1 MTSFLPRLLQ
11 LSSPALPVGAFSY
24 SQGLEWAAENAIVTD
39 EASAEDWIGSVLHGT
54 VTSWDAP
61 YVAAMMR
68 SWQAADL
75 PGIAMLNE
83 RFVASRETR
92 ELRSECVQM
101 GQAMVETL
109 RDWAGFPHDWLDS
122 LSVTARS
129 ERLAFPTGWTSAAVY
144 ANVPVLDG
152 VTAYLWCW
160 LENAVM
166 AAIKAVPLGQ
176 RAGQRILLTLGDRI
190 SESAAA
196 AMNTPIEECA
206 NFLPGFILAS
216 MHHEHQYTRLFRS

>member
-1 MTSFLPRLLQ
+1 MTTFLPRLLQ

-24 SQGLEWAAENAIVTD
+24 SQGLEWVAENGIVTD
-39 EASAEDWIGSVLHGT
+39 EASAERWIGSVLHAT
-54 VTSWDAP
+54 VASWDAP

-68 SWQAADL
+68 SWQASDL
-75 PGIAMLNE
+75 SEIATLND

-101 GQAMVETL
+101 GQAMLETL
-109 RDWAGFPHDWLDS
+109 RDWPGFPREWLDC
-122 LSVTARS
+122 LSVHSRS

-144 ANVPVLDG
+144 ANVPVRDG

-176 RAGQRILLTLGDRI
+176 RAGQRILLALGDRI
-190 SESAAA
+190 SDLAVA
-196 AMNTPIEECA
+196 AMSAPVEDCA
-206 NFLPGFILAS
+206 NFLPGFTLAS
-216 MHHEHQYTRLFRS
+216 MQHEHQYTRLFRS